1 MEERSSHS
9 TYTTIHSMKP
19 IPFENNNNGMYFE
32 YHRMR
37 EGPNYF
43 MCKYKQS
50 SVLRQD
56 PKDAWRVLGPAKF
69 TDTGKALKEWCLE
82 MNEKYNSEEIEPL
95 PDTSFASE
103 VLGEQHPSTNTKMVI

>member
-19 IPFENNNNGMYFE
+19 TPFDGNNNGMLFE
-32 YHRMR
+32 YHRSR
-37 EGPNYF
+37 EGPNVF
-43 MCKYKQS
+43 VCKYKQS

-69 TDTGKALKEWCLE
+69 TDTGKKLKEWCLE
-82 MNEKYNSEEIEPL
+82 MDEKYGSEEKEAKV
-95 PDTSFASE
+95 DTSFASDVE
-103 VLGEQHPSTNTKMVI
+103 DSTNTKMVI

>member
-19 IPFENNNNGMYFE
+19 TPFSGNDSCLQVT

-37 EGPNYF
+37 EGPNFFNIY
-43 MCKYKQS
+43 YKQS
-50 SVLRQD
+50 AVLRQD
-56 PKDAWRVLGPAKF
+56 PKDAWRVMGAAKF

-82 MNEKYNSEEIEPL
+82 MDAKYNSEEIEPRV
-95 PDTSFASE
+95 DTSFASE
-103 VLGEQHPSTNTKMVI
+103 VQQEEEPNDNTKMVT